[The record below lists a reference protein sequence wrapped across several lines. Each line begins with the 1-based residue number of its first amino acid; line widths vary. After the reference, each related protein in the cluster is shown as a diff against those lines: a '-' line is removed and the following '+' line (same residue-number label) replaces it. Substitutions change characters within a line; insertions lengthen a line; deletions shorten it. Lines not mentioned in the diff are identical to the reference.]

1 MREMPLRHGTIFSL
15 FPRVFFICGLASAA
29 AFAEEPSAA
38 PAPRAQKTVE
48 QTAAPRSEMPEKHR
62 VFFESY
68 CVECHGEKKQKG
80 KVRLDNI
87 SFSVDSLENAERWS
101 KVLLSIN
108 SGEMPPEDA
117 KQPEKD
123 HKADFLEA
131 LSQTMVAARKALTD
145 QGGKITMRRLNRRE
159 FQNSIQELLGIKLDV
174 GTLPP
179 DGGSD
184 TFDTVGASLF
194 MSPDQFEIY
203 RQLGKKALDLSF
215 KAASA
220 QIPVQK
226 ARFEAEAE
234 TLPAVER
241 QVAEFVSIRKR
252 YTRWTRQVDAAARL
266 PENAKVAAEL
276 REKHKNEKFYL
287 HWDELKG
294 APSPKDFG
302 VPDAIDANMMNGRWE
317 SYVPQAADYLTLP
330 KAKSGTYLGVADLHH
345 RWVHLP
351 VPRNWPA
358 GEYKVRA
365 CVAAPKDGPEERRF
379 VDFLTDYPSTQ
390 VLSTHQVT
398 GTMEKPQILEFTC
411 TVDAE
416 SGRRFKFSEKAIS
429 GNGDGKGP
437 ARDIFREGF
446 LETRIG
452 PEYAI
457 WIDWVEVEG
466 PFQPA
471 QTAKVLGDVRGQIE
485 RFEKKETDSRGF
497 LNTFATKALRG
508 REIAPEFLDKLVAI
522 YNAQTDEGAKPLDAL
537 KEPLSLL
544 LASPSFLYLAEP
556 AAEGG
561 PRQLTELELATRLA
575 FFLWSSP
582 PDEELI
588 ALAKRG
594 ELRKPGVL
602 SRQIERLLGDERS
615 ERFTKS
621 FVAQWLGLA
630 RLDFFQF
637 NAKLYRDFDLPTKAA
652 SKEEIFETFQAL
664 LKNRASLSQL
674 LKSDSVFINGLL
686 AQYYKIPGVVGD
698 EFREV
703 KIPEGS
709 PRGGLLGMAAIL
721 AMGSNG
727 EQTSPVERGAWV
739 LRKLLH
745 DPPPPAPANVPQ
757 LNRLAGKPLTTRE
770 RIALHQEEPQCAQCH
785 RKIDPIGFGLENF
798 DAAGRWRTEDL
809 RPDVPPTNRLINPA
823 GVFHKGAAFRD
834 YFELRDLIAAKPE
847 RFARG
852 FTEAL
857 VEFALGRPFGFSDE
871 DLANEIL
878 ERASK
883 KDFQIAEFIHALVD
897 TKTFHTK

>member
-1 MREMPLRHGTIFSL
+1 MHAMPPRHGTVS
-15 FPRVFFICGLASAA
+15 RVFQGLSFICALASAA
-29 AFAEEPSAA
+29 AFAEEPVAA
-38 PAPRAQKTVE
+38 PAPQAQNTGEK
-48 QTAAPRSEMPEKHR
+48 TAAPRSEMPEKHR
-62 VFFESY
+62 AFFESY

-101 KVLLSIN
+101 KVLLAIN

-117 KQPEKD
+117 KQPEKG

-159 FQNSIQELLGIKLDV
+159 YQNSIRDLLGINLDV
-174 GTLPP
+174 GTLPS

-194 MSPDQFEIY
+194 MSPDQFDLY
-203 RQLGKKALDLSF
+203 RQLGKKAIDLSF
-215 KAASA
+215 KTAST
-220 QIPVQK
+220 QTQVHK

-234 TLPAVER
+234 TIPAVER

-252 YTRWTRQVDAAARL
+252 HTRWTRQVDAAARL
-266 PENAKVAAEL
+266 PENAKAAADL

-294 APSPKDFG
+294 APSPKEFG
-302 VPDAIDANMMNGRWE
+302 FPDAIDANMMNARWDN
-317 SYVPQAADYLTLP
+317 YVPQAADYLTLP
-330 KAKSGTYLGVADLHH
+330 KVKSGTYLGVAALHH

-365 CVAAPKDGPEERRF
+365 CVAAPTDGPVERRF
-379 VDFLTDYPSTQ
+379 LDFLTDYPSNQ
-390 VLSTHQVT
+390 VVSTHQVT

-411 TVDAE
+411 TVDAD
-416 SGRRFKFSEKAIS
+416 SGRRFKFSEKAVS
-429 GNGDGKGP
+429 GNADGKGP
-437 ARDIFREGF
+437 ADDIFREGF
-446 LETRIG
+446 QETRIG
-452 PEYAI
+452 PEYAV

-471 QTAKVLGDVRGQIE
+471 PTAKVLGDVRGQLE
-485 RFEKKETDSRGF
+485 RFEKKETDPRQF
-497 LNTFATKALRG
+497 LTTFATKALRG

-522 YNAQTDEGAKPLDAL
+522 YEARSKEGAKPLDAL

-556 AAEGG
+556 AVEGG

-588 ALAKRG
+588 GLAQRG

-602 SRQIERLLGDERS
+602 TQQIERLLADERS
-615 ERFTKS
+615 ERFAKS

-637 NAKLYRDFDLPTKAA
+637 NTRLYRDFDLPTKAA
-652 SKEEIFETFQAL
+652 SKDEIFETFQAL
-664 LKNRASLSQL
+664 LKKRASLSQL

-686 AQYYKIPGVVGD
+686 AHYYKIPGVVGD

-703 KIPEGS
+703 KLPEGS

-809 RPDVPPTNRLINPA
+809 RPDVPQKNRLIDPA
-823 GVFHKGAAFRD
+823 GAFHKGAAFRD

-857 VEFALGRPFGFSDE
+857 VEFALGRTFGFSDE
-871 DLANEIL
+871 DLANEVL